1 MNGTFTLTETT
12 CSEACWHAREEVC
25 RCSCGGKNHGCL
37 KVEGGT
43 QPDRT
48 AIVDGVR
55 YVLKAFGP
63 GVEAEARTINEAAG
77 IKFYGAAT
85 ARKHWG
91 YTPLAIVRKASANQV
106 AKWPE
111 LASERE
117 RTAGMHRWQYAAATY
132 LLWVRVDGKGGPK
145 MPAFSVVATAHRT

>member
-1 MNGTFTLTETT
+1 MENVLTDAT

-37 KVEGGT
+37 KVEGGSR
-43 QPDRT
+43 PDRT
-48 AIVDGVR
+48 ARIDGVR

-63 GVEAEARTINEAAG
+63 GVEAEARQINESVG

-85 ARKHWG
+85 ARVHYG
-91 YTPLAIVRKASANQV
+91 YTPLAIIRKATAAQV

-117 RTAGMHRWQYAAATY
+117 RTKDMFRFQYAAATY
-132 LLWVRVDGKGGPK
+132 LLWVREILV
-145 MPAFSVVATAHRT
+145 